1 MSVTATAHPNIA
13 LVKYWGKRDTEMNLP
28 AVSSLSLTLDTFAT
42 TTQIQFADVDRVV
55 LNGADAPNDFATRV
69 LTFLDRLSSDRP
81 PCLVTTHNNFPTAA
95 GLASSASG
103 FAALALAGSRFLHN
117 EVLGLDAISR
127 LARLGSGSAT
137 RSLFGGFVQWNRGTQ
152 PDGLDSTAM
161 QVADE
166 NHWTGLRMVV
176 AVVSNQKKS
185 IGSTE
190 AMERSRLTSPLYQA
204 WTDGAEADVEQAREA
219 LLARNLV
226 SLGTTMEQSTMK
238 MYATMTTATPPILYW
253 SPQTVAVLHAV
264 WELRSRGISA
274 WCTMDAGPN
283 VKILCEVEDAA
294 DVVSAVREHVI
305 TTHTLRAGGGA
316 TLVHS

>member
-13 LVKYWGKRDTEMNLP
+13 LVKYWGKRDTKNNLP

-42 TTQIQFADVDRVV
+42 TTQIQYADTDRVI
-55 LNGADAPNDFATRV
+55 LNGADAPSDFSARV
-69 LTFLDRLSSDRP
+69 LLFLNRVALDRR

-103 FAALALAGSRFLHN
+103 FAALALAGSTLLHDTA
-117 EVLGLDAISR
+117 LDLPNISK

-137 RSLFGGFVQWNRGTQ
+137 RSLFGGFVQWDCGTRE
-152 PDGLDSTAM
+152 DGSDAIAT
-161 QVADE
+161 QIADRH
-166 NHWTGLRMVV
+166 HWNDIRMVV
-176 AVVSNQKKS
+176 AVASNQKKS

-204 WTDGAEADVEQAREA
+204 WLDGAEADVKSARDA
-219 LLARNLV
+219 LLSHNLEV
-226 SLGTTMEQSTMK
+226 LGATMERSTMK

-264 WELRSRGISA
+264 WDLRARGISA

-283 VKILCEVEDAA
+283 VKILCEAA
-294 DVVSAVREHVI
+294 NAESVAAAVTEHVI

-316 TLVHS
+316 YLVHQ